1 MAIPTPMSKVIP
13 VNLDFNSSST
23 SNWKPFNTGRGFWT
37 NDIGTA
43 FLEFSTEL
51 DLTGTVASIVLEN
64 QYDKSLVQKTITE
77 ITSSPFYYQL
87 GDEIQHE
94 GRWFVQIS
102 VKKGEETIVSNSFA
116 FMVNASVGHGK
127 VERLV
132 SIETFETLATQ
143 LTALQSSINDY
154 LTTAQES
161 EAIRISTYE
170 EAVLAEQERKDAEDI
185 RKEDDISRG
194 ATASSDHDRA
204 NADHSTAVTDHSTS
218 SSDHGI
224 AQTDHAIALAD
235 HTTALADHSTALSDH
250 ESYEG
255 LLTDGVLTTN
265 IENKLLYLEST
276 YEPDLFSVKQQ
287 LADKAEQSALLV
299 EKARIDSFTTLPTGS
314 TTGDAELIDTRIGV
328 DGVIYPNAGGAV
340 REQLGVLFDTLSVE
354 VVFDVLDKYIAVG
367 GNGSLTGFIGYS
379 LTSPMPCYFEKFYIN
394 DIFSGAYDVY
404 SIGFYSNLPCDN
416 TTFISG
422 IVPSGI
428 VNGYEAISVP
438 LGANYMVFCAETS
451 VIAAKTP
458 YMFVPN
464 NSTQSDIKALSS
476 VNAAHAATFFDGVY
490 LNEYGTKS
498 YGLPWYSIT
507 EKIFLVPSLT
517 YELDIKLAWGSFSVI
532 AYFDADD
539 AYIGSLQRTQF
550 DAGAVY
556 LTKHQITIP
565 ANCSYAIFTVP
576 NDGKS
581 TLKMTCGMSDFL
593 SNVLSVNKTDDTL
606 IIPKYIDVVKNHQ
619 CTIYRDCM
627 VEYEEKSDYVAFY
640 TFPFNN
646 NAHSTELKNNCLSFT
661 PTVTGEFDF
670 RVMTLSENT
679 YKVTS
684 EKTVTVRTTDKASES
699 TGLTKNIMMCGDSL
713 IDANVPV
720 DEVFNLLRA
729 DGDYTFNAIGTRG
742 SAGSKHEG
750 RGSWKW
756 DTYLTQTTASG
767 ATNAFLYNGS
777 LDFQQYCIDNGF
789 DGIDYAIISLGT
801 NDVGQGWHLLK
812 DAEVAT
818 IIANAKTFLDALLSE
833 TTGFPN
839 CKIALGLPAIGANT
853 FGNPNMN
860 KKWFIRGMQKLN
872 KAYIDTFD
880 NGSYHPNVTTVAHG
894 LWTDR
899 EYSYLY
905 ENQTISNRIPET
917 VKVHL
922 DAIHPTVQGY
932 KLWADAYYGKL
943 RAFLAG
949 YL

>member
-1 MAIPTPMSKVIP
+1 MRYMAIPTPMSKVIP
-13 VNLDFNSSST
+13 VNLDFKNSSI
-23 SNWKPFNTGRGFWT
+23 SNWKPFNTGMGFWT

-116 FMVNASVGHGK
+116 FMVNASIGHGK
-127 VERLV
+127 VARLV
-132 SIETFETLATQ
+132 SIETFETLETQ
-143 LTALQSSINDY
+143 LTALQTAVSNY
-154 LTTAQES
+154 LETAETS
-161 EAIRISTYE
+161 EAIRISTYDE
-170 EAVLAEQERKDAEDI
+170 VVLAEEERKEAEDI
-185 RKEDDISRG
+185 RKSDDISRG
-194 ATASSDHDRA
+194 ATAT
-204 NADHSTAVTDHSTS
+204 ADHSRANTNHTTATTDHSIALT
-218 SSDHGI
+218 DHGV
-224 AQTDHAIALAD
+224 ANTD
-235 HTTALADHSTALSDH
+235 HTTALADHT
-250 ESYEG
+250 SYEG
-255 LLTDGVLTTN
+255 LLTDGVLATN
-265 IENKLLYLEST
+265 IENKLLYLETT
-276 YEPDLFSVKQQ
+276 YAPELNSVKQQ
-287 LADKAEQSALLV
+287 
-299 EKARIDSFTTLPTGS
+299 
-314 TTGDAELIDTRIGV
+314 LIDTRIGV

-354 VVFDVLDKYIAVG
+354 VVFNVLDKYIAVG
-367 GNGSLTGFIGYS
+367 GNGSLTGFSGYS
-379 LTSPMPCYFEKFYIN
+379 LTSPMPCYFDKFYIN
-394 DIFSGAYDVY
+394 DIFSGASDVY

-422 IVPSGI
+422 IVPGDI
-428 VNGYEAISVP
+428 VDGYEAISVP
-438 LGANYMVFCAETS
+438 LGANYMVLCAETS

-532 AYFDADD
+532 AFFDADD

-593 SNVLSVNKTDDTL
+593 SNFLSVNKTDDTL

-699 TGLTKNIMMCGDSL
+699 TGLTKNIMLCGDSL

-750 RGSWKW
+750 RGGWKW
-756 DTYLTQTTASG
+756 DTYLTQTTAGG

-789 DGIDYAIISLGT
+789 AGIDYAIISLGT
-801 NDVGQGWHLLK
+801 NDIGQGWHLLK

-880 NGSYHPNVTTVAHG
+880 NGTYHPNVTTVAHG

-899 EYSYLY
+899 EYSYSY

>member
-1 MAIPTPMSKVIP
+1 MAEIILEPTVQSKVIP
-13 VNLDFNSSST
+13 LSIRLNDTDTSLVSQLVTNRQFSTADTDAWFSFTLEGLAATTGTFDLALINLHDKSVFNHT
-23 SNWKPFNTGRGFWT
+23 DKVFNT
-37 NDIGTA
+37 N
-43 FLEFSTEL
+43 
-51 DLTGTVASIVLEN
+51 
-64 QYDKSLVQKTITE
+64 
-77 ITSSPFYYQL
+77 PFYYKLDSGADELTNEIRHAGKWVGQL
-87 GDEIQHE
+87 VVTLANGDSATRKFIFGIE
-94 GRWFVQIS
+94 GHILDGTVVQTILLEDYNALIAS
-102 VKKGEETIVSNSFA
+102 IESAKDELTQYNIDYASLIGTVTEQEAARLEAEELRVIADELRETKEGI
-116 FMVNASVGHGK
+116 
-127 VERLV
+127 RQ
-132 SIETFETLATQ
+132 ETFEANEVIRDGVVD
-143 LTALQSSINDY
+143 S
-154 LTTAQES
+154 
-161 EAIRISTYE
+161 AIE
-170 EAVLAEQERKDAEDI
+170 GEM
-185 RKEDDISRG
+185 
-194 ATASSDHDRA
+194 
-204 NADHSTAVTDHSTS
+204 
-218 SSDHGI
+218 I
-224 AQTDHAIALAD
+224 AQTVATKLTEKEATFAPRM
-235 HTTALADHSTALSDH
+235 LS
-250 ESYEG
+250 
-255 LLTDGVLTTN
+255 
-265 IENKLLYLEST
+265 LES
-276 YEPDLFSVKQQ
+276 Q

-340 REQLGVLFDTLSVE
+340 REQLGVLFDTLSVD
-354 VVFDVLDKYIAVG
+354 VVFDVLDNYIAVG

-801 NDVGQGWHLLK
+801 NDIGQGWHLLK

-880 NGSYHPNVTTVAHG
+880 NGTYHPNVTTVAHG

>member
-1 MAIPTPMSKVIP
+1 M
-13 VNLDFNSSST
+13 
-23 SNWKPFNTGRGFWT
+23 
-37 NDIGTA
+37 
-43 FLEFSTEL
+43 
-51 DLTGTVASIVLEN
+51 VLA
-64 QYDKSLVQKTITE
+64 DS
-77 ITSSPFYYQL
+77 FYYQP
-87 GDEIQHE
+87 
-94 GRWFVQIS
+94 VQID
-102 VKKGEETIVSNSFA
+102 TINTR
-116 FMVNASVGHGK
+116 VNADLFAKEGDANGRGMVVQITENGIIKDTTGINLRLQWSHISVGTSGFTEFEVVDATKGLYKLHYPTSMLHRGK
-127 VERLV
+127 VEAFIRITDNGRLSGTRNLLITV
-132 SIETFETLATQ
+132 ERMVGSDEAIAAADDY
-143 LTALQSSINDY
+143 TALQ
-154 LTTAQES
+154 
-161 EAIRISTYE
+161 
-170 EAVLAEQERKDAEDI
+170 
-185 RKEDDISRG
+185 
-194 ATASSDHDRA
+194 
-204 NADHSTAVTDHSTS
+204 
-218 SSDHGI
+218 
-224 AQTDHAIALAD
+224 
-235 HTTALADHSTALSDH
+235 TALTRLSVWEGTISGKVDTWEADMEAT
-250 ESYEG
+250 
-255 LLTDGVLTTN
+255 
-265 IENKLLYLEST
+265 KQLYINTLAAAEAAYPQELVS
-276 YEPDLFSVKQQ
+276 LQGQ

-314 TTGDAELIDTRIGV
+314 TTGDAELKDTRIGV

-340 REQLGVLFDTLSVE
+340 REPLGVLFDTLSVK
-354 VVFDVLDKYIAVG
+354 VVFDVLDKYIGVG
-367 GNGSLTGFIGYS
+367 SNGSLNGFSGYS
-379 LTSPMPCYFEKFYIN
+379 LTSPIPCYFEKFYIN

-422 IVPSGI
+422 IVPGDI
-428 VNGYEAISVP
+428 VDGYEAISVP
-438 LGANYMVFCAETS
+438 LGANYMVLCAETS

-581 TLKMTCGMSDFL
+581 TLKMTCGVSDFL

-699 TGLTKNIMMCGDSL
+699 TGLTKNIMLCGDSL

-750 RGSWKW
+750 RGGWKW
-756 DTYLTQTTASG
+756 DTYLTQTTAGG

-789 DGIDYAIISLGT
+789 AGIDYAILSLGT
-801 NDVGQGWHLLK
+801 NDIGQGWHLLK

-880 NGSYHPNVTTVAHG
+880 NGTYHPNVTTVAHG

-899 EYSYLY
+899 EYSYSY